1 MSSHYRSNRSHT
13 EFLLFQVFREET
25 MSSGAYEDFDI
36 ETGRDILKHIDEFAH
51 KRLAPSFAD
60 GDREGLELDPETG
73 AVTLPPGLRQ
83 ALREHLQSDWLKI
96 DLPTEFTGMHV
107 PPSLRMA
114 ATEFVIGANPA
125 MAMCTT
131 LVPPVVN
138 LLHKHGNA
146 AQRRLAELIVEKG
159 WTTTMVLTEPDAG
172 SDVGAARTRAIPQ
185 PDGTW
190 HIEGAKR
197 FITWAAHDG
206 TDNVIHAVLARPVN
220 TEGAGGPGTK
230 GLSLFVVPE
239 HLFDPETGEILG
251 RNGAF
256 VRSIEK
262 KMGIKGAP
270 TCELIFGDEQP
281 AVGYLLGDRHE
292 GIVQMFD
299 IITYIRMIVGLKASA
314 ALSTGYLTA
323 RAYAEERIQGHD
335 FVDGPAAGAIP
346 IFDHPDIRRSLQ
358 TQRAYAEGCRA
369 LVLYTAILL
378 DRIEAA
384 EVHGTRDVAAE
395 ERHRFLLPI
404 VKTWCSENA
413 FRILAS
419 ESLQTLGGVGYTQE
433 FPVEQYVRDTK
444 IDSIYEGTTGIQ
456 ALDLLTRR
464 IQRDRGA
471 VLELMLKDVQQT
483 VEDLLA
489 HHELEMESTML
500 LRAIGT
506 TREYV
511 RLSLERLDSQPKL
524 AAMGATRL
532 LFVLGDVIVAWTLLR
547 SAVVARQILKDEP
560 QHEDAQELMRRI
572 AAARWFA
579 RQVLPRIAGDLESFT
594 LLQASDM
601 VLPRAHI

>member
-1 MSSHYRSNRSHT
+1 MSSHYKSNRSHT
-13 EFLLFQVFREET
+13 EFLLFQVFRDET

-36 ETGRDILKHIDEFAH
+36 DTARDILQHIDEFAH
-51 KRLAPSFAD
+51 KKLAPSFAA
-60 GDREGLELDPETG
+60 GDNEGLEFDPDTG
-73 AVTLPPGLRQ
+73 SVTLPPSLKQ
-83 ALREHLQSDWLKI
+83 AVRDHLESDWLKI

-114 ATEFVIGANPA
+114 ATEFVLGANPA

-131 LVPPVVN
+131 LIPPVVN

-146 AQRRLAELIVEKG
+146 AQKRLAELIVEKG

-172 SDVGAARTRAIPQ
+172 SDVGAARTKAVPQ
-185 PDGTW
+185 EDGTW
-190 HIEGAKR
+190 HLQGAKR
-197 FITWAAHDG
+197 FITWAAHDA
-206 TDNVIHAVLARPVN
+206 TENVIHAVLARPTG

-230 GLSLFVVPE
+230 GLSLFIVPE
-239 HLFDPETGEILG
+239 YNFDPETGEILT

-281 AVGYLLGDRHE
+281 AVGTLLGDRHE
-292 GIVQMFD
+292 GIRQMFD
-299 IITYIRMIVGLKASA
+299 IITHIRMIVGLKAAA

-323 RAYAEERIQGHD
+323 RAYSEERIQGHD
-335 FVDGPAAGAIP
+335 FVEGPTGGGIP
-346 IFDHPDIRRSLQ
+346 ILDHPDIRRSLM

-369 LVLYTAILL
+369 LILYTATQL

-384 EVHGTRDVAAE
+384 RAHGTRDVPAE
-395 ERHRFLLPI
+395 ERHGFLLPI
-404 VKTWCSENA
+404 VKAWCSEHS

-419 ESLQTLGGVGYTQE
+419 ESLQTLGGVGYTAE
-433 FPVEQYVRDTK
+433 FPLEQYVRDTK

-532 LFVLGDVIVAWTLLR
+532 LLLIGDVIVAWTLLR
-547 SAVVARQILKDEP
+547 SAVVARSILAEEP

-594 LLQASDM
+594 LLQESDM
-601 VLPRAHI
+601 VLPRAQL